1 MDSYQR
7 LMQSQVVKRSGEKR
21 KKSTTTKAFPVELAQ
36 QVEAIRAMYNDFNTT
51 YQFKATGN
59 ERLQM
64 SREDELTQHL
74 GPACYSPDK
83 NAVWNKA
90 PEWTIGCRHPD
101 PNETDEC
108 GGPGAYDAQM
118 SFGAG
123 LNEFTIGVRREEKI

>member
-21 KKSTTTKAFPVELAQ
+21 KKSSAKKAAPAVLAQ

-64 SREDELTQHL
+64 SRED
-74 GPACYSPDK
+74 
-83 NAVWNKA
+83 
-90 PEWTIGCRHPD
+90 
-101 PNETDEC
+101 
-108 GGPGAYDAQM
+108 
-118 SFGAG
+118 
-123 LNEFTIGVRREEKI
+123 